1 MFRKLLAP
9 VVVLASL
16 IAAGEWLRANG
27 SNRPLSA
34 DELRAHLRGR
44 FDLRDV
50 TLDPQPDGR
59 FEGRGVGTKGE
70 RYRFLVTQ
78 TSDTRT
84 VVTEYGGTNVSD
96 TGYKLLTSTTFSDNR
111 HIYLLV
117 AFGCLIYVGK
127 VIRGA
132 SRPGHRGAIPAPH

>member
-1 MFRKLLAP
+1 MFRKLLPP
-9 VVVLASL
+9 VVVLACV

-27 SNRPLSA
+27 SDRPLSA
-34 DELRAHLRGR
+34 DELGAHLRER
-44 FDLRDV
+44 FDLREL
-50 TLDPQPDGR
+50 TLDRQPDGR
-59 FEGRGVGTKGE
+59 FEGRGVGTKGG
-70 RYRFLVTQ
+70 RYRFLVTH

-84 VVTEYGGTNVSD
+84 VVTEYGGSNVSD
-96 TGYKLLTSTTFSDNR
+96 TGYTLLTSATFSDNR
-111 HIYLLV
+111 RTYLLV